1 MSEVYSQ
8 VSARYGY
15 PSSER
20 LIKVLRRLMS
30 EDDAAL
36 TLDLPAQNS
45 DLAAKTGRSEEQIQ
59 RSLDRLYQL
68 GVLSLTSKGYR
79 LSRDIVTLHDG
90 TSSDVRS
97 DSIWGTEL
105 LDLWRDFSENELSPD
120 MGKSLAERTSPI
132 FRVIPVREAIE
143 AGAIVLPCEDLDV
156 ILNEAA
162 RFSLVNCP
170 CRRIARKCDRP
181 TEVCLQMGKAADYS
195 IKRGTGREVTRE
207 EAKEALALAAGAG
220 LVHNVPYKREVGE
233 LICNCC
239 SDCCMFLGVFVDY
252 NILEKGMSKSRFGAK
267 VDQVSCSGCQ
277 DCIEQC
283 QFNALNMVKL
293 PGEKKLK
300 ARVDPERCYGCGV
313 CASSCQTDSIKLY
326 EVRPPD
332 HIPA

>member
-1 MSEVYSQ
+1 MSEIYSQ
-8 VSARYGY
+8 VAARYGY
-15 PSSER
+15 ASSER
-20 LIKVLRRLMS
+20 LIRVFRRLMS
-30 EDDAAL
+30 EDDASIFLA
-36 TLDLPAQNS
+36 LPAQIEE
-45 DLAAKTGRSEEQIQ
+45 LAVKTGRPEEEILCA
-59 RSLDRLYQL
+59 LDRLYQL

-79 LSRDIVTLHDG
+79 PSRDIVTLHDG
-90 TSSDVRS
+90 TSSDTRS

-105 LDLWRDFSENELSPD
+105 LDLWRDFSEHELFPG
-120 MGKSLAERTSPI
+120 MGKAMAERTAPI
-132 FRVIPVREAIE
+132 FRVIPVREAI
-143 AGAIVLPCEDLDV
+143 ADGAQVLPCEDINA
-156 ILNEAA
+156 ILSENSV
-162 RFSLVNCP
+162 FSLVNCP

-181 TEVCLQMGKAADYS
+181 TEVCLQMGKAAEYS

>member
-8 VSARYGY
+8 VAARYGY

-30 EDDAAL
+30 EDDAFLVLA
-36 TLDLPAQNS
+36 LPAQIEE
-45 DLAAKTGRSEEQIQ
+45 LATKMGRSVEQMQ
-59 RSLDRLYQL
+59 HSLDRLYQI

-97 DSIWGTEL
+97 DSTWGTEL
-105 LDLWRDFSENELSPD
+105 LDLWRDFSENELFPD
-120 MGKSLAERTSPI
+120 MGKSMAERTTPI
-132 FRVIPVREAIE
+132 FRVIPVREAI
-143 AGAIVLPCEDLDV
+143 AADANVLPCEDLDV

-162 RFSLVNCP
+162 RFSVVNCP

-207 EAKEALALAAGAG
+207 KAKEVLALAAGAG

-239 SDCCMFLGVFVDY
+239 SDCCMFLHVFVDY
-252 NILEKGMSKSRFGAK
+252 NMLEKGMSKSRFEAR
-267 VDQVSCSGCQ
+267 VDRESCSGCQ
-277 DCIEQC
+277 DCLERC
-283 QFNALNMVKL
+283 QFNAINMVKS

-300 ARVDPERCYGCGV
+300 AQVNPEKCYGCGV
-313 CASSCQTDSIKLY
+313 CAVSCQTDSIKLY
-326 EVRPPD
+326 EARLPD